1 MYLEV
6 DDLLV
11 LLSKLLLQLCS
22 IVFGR
27 LLLLCCFAFLLR
39 LGWCGVRV
47 PPYRRC
53 CSCDGGNAGWM
64 RGTGRAAC
72 LAARNSVL
80 WSMMGDVCRRKME
93 CAEDGRKGE

>member
-53 CSCDGGNAGWM
+53 CSCDGGKCGLDARHGASGLSG
-64 RGTGRAAC
+64 GTEQC
-72 LAARNSVL
+72 SL
-80 WSMMGDVCRRKME
+80 E
-93 CAEDGRKGE
+93 HDGRCM